1 MFNIPSFQAIE
12 IKGYVK
18 FFEKGGPFS
27 IVHGTPCVFFCRLD
41 LHQDE
46 LWIGFSLM
54 YVGLLEL

>member
-1 MFNIPSFQAIE
+1 MASSKPLLERCNFGIKKMFNIPSFQAIE

-41 LHQDE
+41 LH
-46 LWIGFSLM
+46 
-54 YVGLLEL
+54 